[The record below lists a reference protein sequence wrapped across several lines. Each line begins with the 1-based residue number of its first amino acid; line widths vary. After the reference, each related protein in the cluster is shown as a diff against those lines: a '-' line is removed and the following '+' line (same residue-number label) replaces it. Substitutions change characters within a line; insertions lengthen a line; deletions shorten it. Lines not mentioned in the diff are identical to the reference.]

1 MKDAPFDALI
11 DMSSDYSM
19 IDPRLCRYLCLDVTP
34 FSYELP
40 LCMGIEGACM
50 TKKILTI
57 LGWVEL
63 EIGIAS
69 LGRAN
74 LKFWVAD
81 CVDSKG
87 TPFILGTNQIKS
99 IFNQVNTEDTS
110 SWPQPWR
117 SMHYRF
123 FTGNWTSSEDM
134 YDSDDYDTDYEEED
148 SFEALCRFESQ
159 RTPSTSCHSLD
170 SWLEKIEYPA
180 SSEEVEQDV
189 VPDLVSEENGNPIP
203 AAPVR
208 YTLPRIEEE
217 EWIKANGG
225 GERSV
230 FRNLVQRPEGPAA
243 EAEFP
248 ACTTKVPITSPPQ
261 CSKLAPY
268 PIMSCR
274 VTPEGETLFNLQWIS
289 K

>member
-1 MKDAPFDALI
+1 MN
-11 DMSSDYSM
+11 SDYSM

-40 LCMGIEGACM
+40 LCMGVEGACM
-50 TKKILTI
+50 TKRILTI

-123 FTGNWTSSEDM
+123 FTGNWTSSEDL
-134 YDSDDYDTDYEEED
+134 YDSDNYDTDCEEED
-148 SFEALCRFESQ
+148 SFEALCRFEAQS
-159 RTPSTSCHSLD
+159 TPNTSCNSLD
-170 SWLEKIEYPA
+170 SWLRNIEYPV
-180 SSEEVEQDV
+180 SEVSEETNNE

-203 AAPVR
+203 AAQVR
-208 YTLPRIEEE
+208 YTLPKIEEE

-230 FRNLVQRPEGPAA
+230 FTNLVQKPEGPAA

-248 ACTTKVPITSPPQ
+248 ACTTKVPVTSPPQ